1 MGYLEKK
8 RAMQFKKSLH
18 NKSRIEIAEDYSRM
32 EIQKKNYLS
41 SLLAVLST

>member
-1 MGYLEKK
+1 
-8 RAMQFKKSLH
+8 MQFKKSLH

-41 SLLAVLST
+41 SLSPILNT